1 MAPATLV
8 RSNASPAGMLPLRS
22 GSHLS
27 VAHVVIPQSW
37 CRCLFVPPSGIEPEP
52 LGLQPSAQ
60 TNYAREGCLRCACDR
75 ALGRARSIAQRDF
88 HRHQLFSCQRAP
100 AYAGRTSGVDAAA
113 RAGACA
119 GAPIS
124 IRYLDWE
131 SRYRV
136 AESDCVSGI
145 AARDVGWIDPKTS
158 KGRWGGLPWA
168 ALQLATCGHVVSG
181 GDPRGY
187 RWPDRAFRSHSSTQ
201 TPE

>member
-1 MAPATLV
+1 MAPATSGH
-8 RSNASPAGMLPLRS
+8 SNASPAGMLPLEAARIFRLLTSSSLIVVPLPFRPSLWNRTRTSRS
-22 GSHLS
+22 SAERADQLRERGMFALRVRPS
-27 VAHVVIPQSW
+27 SW
-37 CRCLFVPPSGIEPEP
+37 ESPI
-52 LGLQPSAQ
+52 
-60 TNYAREGCLRCACDR
+60 DR
-75 ALGRARSIAQRDF
+75 AARF
-88 HRHQLFSCQRAP
+88 HRHQLFSCQRTP
-100 AYAGRTSGVDAAA
+100 ACVGRTSGVDAAA

-145 AARDVGWIDPKTS
+145 AARDVGWMDPKTS

-187 RWPDRAFRSHSSTQ
+187 RWPDRAFRSHSTQ
-201 TPE
+201 TAE